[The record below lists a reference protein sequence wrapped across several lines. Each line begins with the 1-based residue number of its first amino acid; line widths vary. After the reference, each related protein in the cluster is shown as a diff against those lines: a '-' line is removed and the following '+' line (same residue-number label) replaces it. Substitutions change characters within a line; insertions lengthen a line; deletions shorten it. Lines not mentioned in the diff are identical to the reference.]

1 MATKK
6 KSKPAA
12 KKKPAKTVAKKKP
25 AAPKNKPR
33 PTRAAEA
40 ETSSASDDGDEDGAD
55 ENDTGASSSSG
66 PKLKPLTLKQRLAL
80 IPRDPVT
87 GKCPHGLMPETCSFC
102 MGI

>member
-12 KKKPAKTVAKKKP
+12 KKKPAKTAAKKP
-25 AAPKNKPR
+25 AAPKNKPK
-33 PTRAAEA
+33 PTRAAAAKPAAEEREETGEDEGEA
-40 ETSSASDDGDEDGAD
+40 AAGA
-55 ENDTGASSSSG
+55 A

>member
-6 KSKPAA
+6 KAKPAA
-12 KKKPAKTVAKKKP
+12 KKPAKTAAKKS
-25 AAPKNKPR
+25 AAPKNKPK
-33 PTRAAEA
+33 PTRAAA
-40 ETSSASDDGDEDGAD
+40 AKPAAD
-55 ENDTGASSSSG
+55 EGAEDEAGEESAG
-66 PKLKPLTLKQRLAL
+66 AAPKLKPLTMKQRLAL